1 MIRSRRA
8 ARLVAALAA
17 VTLAASACGAGGSG
31 STTQSKGVPGADA
44 LTNAKGL
51 TTITFW
57 HSMKATNADALNTM
71 VEAFN
76 TKNAGKIKVN
86 AVFQGEYD
94 DVITKYKASVQ
105 QKQTPDLAQVYDIG
119 TRFMVDSKQTVAAG
133 DFAKKDGYDIS
144 SLEPNITNYYT
155 LDGKLRSMPMNSSL
169 PLLYINVDAFKKAGL
184 DPNKPP
190 QTLGEIMTA
199 AKKLTVKNA
208 GGQVTQYGFGA
219 AIYGWFIEQ
228 LIAESGQTYCNL
240 DNGRKGL
247 ATEVQ
252 FGGNTGTQ
260 VATWWADM
268 VKQGLATNTG
278 RKTDDAQAAF
288 KSGKVAMNLESTGA
302 LKGYLKAA
310 NGKFALTTAP
320 FPRSDVTSASGG
332 PAATALP
339 NGGPIIGGASLW
351 ISGPGHSDAQQRA
364 AWEFTKFATSAE
376 QQAIWHTSTGYF
388 PVNKGALDLPLDK
401 AWVAK
406 YPQFSTA
413 VEVLHSETPSTATAG
428 CALGTMPQ
436 ARKAAED
443 GLEKAILGTA
453 TPATAMSDA
462 AKGMTSTLQQYNS
475 SVSGN

>member
-1 MIRSRRA
+1 MIGSTRA
-8 ARLVAALAA
+8 GRLVACMAA
-17 VTLAASACGAGGSG
+17 VTLAASACGGGTEG
-31 STTQSKGVPGADA
+31 DAQSKGVPGADA
-44 LTNAKGL
+44 LTSAKGV
-51 TTITFW
+51 TTIAFW
-57 HSMKATNADALNTM
+57 HSMKATNAEALNTM
-71 VEAFN
+71 VAAFN
-76 TKNAGKIKVN
+76 AKNAGKIKVN

-94 DVITKYKASVQ
+94 DVITKFKASVQ
-105 QKQTPDLAQVYDIG
+105 QKQTPDLVQVYDIG

-133 DFAKKDGYDIS
+133 DFAAKDGYDMS
-144 SLEPNITNYYT
+144 SLEPNIANYYT

-169 PLLYINVDAFKKAGL
+169 PLLYINADAFKKAGL
-184 DPNKPP
+184 DPNTPP
-190 QTLGEIMTA
+190 QNLDEIMTA
-199 AKKLTVKNA
+199 AKKLTIKNA

-219 AIYGWFIEQ
+219 SIYGWFVEQ
-228 LIAESGQTYCNL
+228 LIAEAGETYCNL
-240 DNGRKGL
+240 ENGRKGL

-252 FGGNTGTQ
+252 FGGDTGTK

-302 LKGYLKAA
+302 LRGYLKAA
-310 NGKFALTTAP
+310 DGKFALATAP
-320 FPRSDVTSASGG
+320 FPKVDAASK
-332 PAATALP
+332 
-339 NGGPIIGGASLW
+339 GGPIIGGASLW

-413 VEVLHSETPSTATAG
+413 VDVLHAETPSTATAG

-436 ARKAAED
+436 SRKAAED
-443 GLEKAILGTA
+443 GLEKAVLGA
-453 TPATAMSDA
+453 APPATAMGDA
-462 AKGMTSTLQQYNS
+462 AKGMATTLQQYNS

>member
-1 MIRSRRA
+1 MKRSRRA
-8 ARLVAALAA
+8 GIVVAGITAIA
-17 VTLAASACGAGGSG
+17 LAASACGAAGP
-31 STTQSKGVPGADA
+31 STNAQSTGVPGADA
-44 LTNAKGL
+44 LTSAKGV

-71 VEAFN
+71 VDAFN
-76 TKNAGKIKVN
+76 KKNVGKIKVN

-105 QKQTPDLAQVYDIG
+105 QKQTPDLTQVYDIG

-133 DFAKKDGYDIS
+133 DFAAKDGYDIS
-144 SLEPNITNYYT
+144 ALEPNITNYYT
-155 LDGKLRSMPMNSSL
+155 IDGKLRSMPMNSSL

-190 QTLGEIMTA
+190 QTLDEIMTA
-199 AKKLTVKNA
+199 AKKLTLKNA

-219 AIYGWFIEQ
+219 AIYGWFLEQ
-228 LIAESGQTYCNL
+228 LIAESGGTYCNL

-252 FGGNTGTQ
+252 FGGKTGTQ

-288 KSGKVAMNLESTGA
+288 KSGKVAMNIESTGA

-310 NGKFALTTAP
+310 NGKFALATAP
-320 FPRSDVTSASGG
+320 FPKVDISAK
-332 PAATALP
+332 
-339 NGGPIIGGASLW
+339 GGPIIGGASLW

-388 PVNKGALDLPLDK
+388 PVNKGALDLPVDK

-406 YPQFSTA
+406 FPQFSTA
-413 VEVLHSETPSTATAG
+413 VNVLHAETPSTATAG

-436 ARKAAED
+436 SRKASED
-443 GLEKAILGTA
+443 GLEKAILGQA
-453 TPATAMSDA
+453 PPATAMGDA
-462 AKGMTSTLQQYNS
+462 GKSMTSVLQQYNS
-475 SVSGN
+475 SVRVK

>member
-1 MIRSRRA
+1 MIKSRRA
-8 ARLVAALAA
+8 GLLVAGLAA
-17 VTLAASACGAGGSG
+17 VTLAASACGGGGPGGDAQNS
-31 STTQSKGVPGADA
+31 GVPGADA
-44 LTNAKGL
+44 LTNAKGV
-51 TTITFW
+51 TTISFW

-71 VEAFN
+71 VAAFN
-76 TKNAGKIKVN
+76 TKNAGKIQVN
-86 AVFQGEYD
+86 PVFQGDYD

-105 QKQTPDLAQVYDIG
+105 QKKTPDLVQVYDIG

-133 DFAKKDGYDIS
+133 DLAAKDGYDMSAI
-144 SLEPNITNYYT
+144 EPNIANYYT
-155 LDGKLRSMPMNSSL
+155 LDGKLRSMPLNSSL
-169 PLLYINVDAFKKAGL
+169 PLLYINADAFTKAGL

-190 QTLGEIMTA
+190 QTLDEIMTA
-199 AKKLTVKNA
+199 AKKLTIKNA
-208 GGQVTQYGFGA
+208 SGQVEQYGFGA

-240 DNGRKGL
+240 ENGRKGL

-252 FGGNTGTQ
+252 FGGDTGTR

-302 LKGYLKAA
+302 LRGYLKAA
-310 NGKFALTTAP
+310 AGKFALATAP
-320 FPRSDVTSASGG
+320 FPKVDASGD
-332 PAATALP
+332 
-339 NGGPIIGGASLW
+339 GGPVIGGASLW

-364 AWEFTKFATSAE
+364 AWEFTKFASSAE

-388 PVNKGALDLPLDK
+388 PVNKDALDLPIDK
-401 AWVAK
+401 AWVAQH
-406 YPQFSTA
+406 PQFSTA
-413 VEVLHSETPSTATAG
+413 VDVLHSEKPSTATAG

-436 ARKAAED
+436 SRKASED
-443 GLEKAILGTA
+443 GLEKAILGEA
-453 TPATAMSDA
+453 SPAAAMSDA
-462 AKGMTSTLQQYNS
+462 AKSMATVLQQYNS

>member
-8 ARLVAALAA
+8 GRLVACLAA
-17 VTLAASACGAGGSG
+17 VTLTASACGAGGSG
-31 STTQSKGVPGADA
+31 GSAQSSGVPGAEA
-44 LTNAKGL
+44 LMNAKGV

-57 HSMKATNADALNTM
+57 HSMKAGNAEALTTM
-71 VEAFN
+71 VDAFN
-76 TKNAGKIKVN
+76 TKYTGKVMVK

-105 QKQTPDLAQVYDIG
+105 QKKTPDLAQVYDIG
-119 TRFMVDSKQTVAAG
+119 TRFMVDSGQTVAAE
-133 DFAKKDGYDIS
+133 DFAAKDSYDLS
-144 SLEPNITNYYT
+144 TLEPNITNYYT
-155 LDGKLRSMPMNSSL
+155 LDGKLRSMPLNSSL
-169 PLLYINVDAFKKAGL
+169 PLLYLNVDAFKKAGL

-190 QTLGEIMTA
+190 QTLDEIMVA
-199 AKKLTVKNA
+199 AKKLTVRNA

-219 AIYGWFIEQ
+219 SIYGWFLEQ
-228 LIAESGQTYCNL
+228 LMAQSGETYCNL

-247 ATEVQ
+247 ATELQ
-252 FGGNTGTQ
+252 FGGATGTK

-310 NGKFALTTAP
+310 DSKFDLATAP
-320 FPRSDVTSASGG
+320 FPKVDATSKGG
-332 PAATALP
+332 PV
-339 NGGPIIGGASLW
+339 IGGASMW
-351 ISGPGHSDAQQRA
+351 ISGPGHTDAQQRA

-388 PVNKGALDLPLDK
+388 PVNKGALDLPVDK
-401 AWVAK
+401 AWVTQ

-413 VEVLHSETPSTATAG
+413 ITVLHSETPSTATAG

-443 GLEKAILGTA
+443 GLEKAILGSA
-453 TPATAMSDA
+453 TPATAMSEA
-462 AKGMTSTLQQYNS
+462 AKGMAGTLHQYNS
-475 SVSGN
+475 SVSGK